1 MYVCHDNLHFL
12 SLSHDDDDDNETDD
26 DEDDTGGDDDDV
38 DVNDG
43 VDVIEL
49 LTAEDEFDLSKLN
62 HLWWYGDDNKDH
74 TENDNDDN
82 NCDAIVLLQ
91 VGVRKSLTF
100 PSSITLDERE
110 QLLFPT
116 NPPPLWLQAENP

>member
-12 SLSHDDDDDNETDD
+12 SLSLNNDDDDNETDD

-62 HLWWYGDDNKDH
+62 HL
-74 TENDNDDN
+74 
-82 NCDAIVLLQ
+82 
-91 VGVRKSLTF
+91 
-100 PSSITLDERE
+100 
-110 QLLFPT
+110 
-116 NPPPLWLQAENP
+116 

>member
-12 SLSHDDDDDNETDD
+12 SLSHNNEENEIDD
-26 DEDDTGGDDDDV
+26 DEDDSGGDDDV

-82 NCDAIVLLQ
+82 NCDVIVLLP

-116 NPPPLWLQAENP
+116 NLPPLWLQAENP

>member
-12 SLSHDDDDDNETDD
+12 SLSHNNEENEIDD
-26 DEDDTGGDDDDV
+26 DEDDSGGDDDV

-49 LTAEDEFDLSKLN
+49 LTAEDEFDLSQLN
-62 HLWWYGDDNKDH
+62 HLWWDEGDDNKDH

-82 NCDAIVLLQ
+82 NCDVIVLLS

>member
-49 LTAEDEFDLSKLN
+49 LTADDEFDLSKLN
-62 HLWWYGDDNKDH
+62 HLWWDEGDDDFDY
-74 TENDNDDN
+74 TENDNEDN
-82 NCDAIVLLQ
+82 NGDVIVLL
-91 VGVRKSLTF
+91 
-100 PSSITLDERE
+100 
-110 QLLFPT
+110 LL
-116 NPPPLWLQAENP
+116 E